1 MKDTILRID
10 DTAKK
15 CGFSRSMIWA
25 KLNPNDRRHDDTF
38 PRPIRLSARAIGWLE
53 SEIDVWI
60 ATRAENNRLNTENRA

>member
-1 MKDTILRID
+1 
-10 DTAKK
+10 
-15 CGFSRSMIWA
+15 MIWA

-60 ATRAENNRLNTENRA
+60 ATRAENNRLNTENRV